1 MYYTEDS
8 NISDAIAQSLSRTG
22 IYITH
27 FEYKQY
33 KDIFSNK
40 IEELFGIHNHIH
52 NYPCLVQTLIKPE

>member
-8 NISDAIAQSLSRTG
+8 NIPGPIAQSLSRTRV
-22 IYITH
+22 YTTH

-40 IEELFGIHNHIH
+40 IKELFGIHKHIH
-52 NYPCLVQTLIKPE
+52 NYPSLAQTLIKPE